1 MGNVSDVQTQTI
13 ELRDLRYAGAGML
26 GAAAVWP
33 ALPLHPPL
41 VCPLRTL
48 TGIPCP
54 FCGMT
59 RAVVAAVHGNVVASL
74 RFNPGGIVLVVLALA
89 LVLGWRMERVRLP
102 KWLLPVLL
110 GALWVYNLALNPTF

>member
-1 MGNVSDVQTQTI
+1 
-13 ELRDLRYAGAGML
+13 
-26 GAAAVWP
+26 
-33 ALPLHPPL
+33 
-41 VCPLRTL
+41 
-48 TGIPCP
+48 
-54 FCGMT
+54 MT